1 MQGDTNGNLR
11 KPGQPMDVVE
21 TNPIS
26 LFVRLD
32 TGCCVLHCCKGFRGD
47 ALLLPQPLQHLR
59 QLAKILLHELFEN
72 SLTSSSSSNSE
83 FLSSALP
90 TRSACA
96 DLQIRPL
103 PQQQGTPKTTT
114 ITVHGLHAVLFPNVG
129 RRVLRWRGLLRLRVL
144 SRRIGNFRG
153 LLVLSRGIGNF
164 RGCGKEGLQ
173 GEVPQGAGLVVQGQY
188 AEGFP
193 FS

>member
-59 QLAKILLHELFEN
+59 QLAKILLHELFDK
-72 SLTSSSSSNSE
+72 LQLLQLRI
-83 FLSSALP
+83 FVQRIADKVRVRGSANPAVATTARHAKNNDHHRTRPACGTFSKCWSPCPALAWLAAPPCPVPPHRELP
-90 TRSACA
+90 WPPCLVPWHRE
-96 DLQIRPL
+96 L
-103 PQQQGTPKTTT
+103 PW
-114 ITVHGLHAVLFPNVG
+114 L
-129 RRVLRWRGLLRLRVL
+129 WRG
-144 SRRIGNFRG
+144 G
-153 LLVLSRGIGNF
+153 LAR
-164 RGCGKEGLQ
+164 
-173 GEVPQGAGLVVQGQY
+173 
-188 AEGFP
+188 
-193 FS
+193 